1 MREAIK
7 ASIQILGAF
16 FIFFTLVMV
25 VKFRPDLAHSP
36 AEIYA
41 MRLEVMTLLQCLAPA
56 TLICG
61 ISVAMGFICFPMGAL
76 LQTVVAP
83 YFMKVLNARL

>member
-7 ASIQILGAF
+7 ASVQILGAF
-16 FIFFTLVMV
+16 FIFFSLVMV

-36 AEIYA
+36 AEI
-41 MRLEVMTLLQCLAPA
+41 QCLTPA
-56 TLICG
+56 TFICG
-61 ISVAMGFICFPMGAL
+61 ISLAMGVICFPVAAL

-83 YFMKVLNARL
+83 YFMKVLNARP

>member
-7 ASIQILGAF
+7 ASLQILVSF
-16 FIFFTLVMV
+16 FIFFSLVMV

-41 MRLEVMTLLQCLAPA
+41 MRLEVMTLLQCLTPA
-56 TLICG
+56 TFICG
-61 ISVAMGFICFPMGAL
+61 ISMAMGAICFPLAGL
-76 LQTVVAP
+76 LQAYVFP
-83 YFMKVLNARL
+83 YCAEKLNATL